1 MKLQI
6 TVDSKLYEVDVDVP
20 EDRNPRYL
28 SGYVPPYAPTER
40 VTLPP
45 LPPSAPAPG
54 NGTASPSGG
63 GATSDRVCRSPM
75 AGVVVKI
82 VAQEGQQLQENDLLM
97 VLEAMKMET
106 NITAPMS
113 GKVKAINAEAGD
125 AVAVD
130 QVLVEFE

>member
-20 EDRNPRYL
+20 EASDGRYL
-28 SGYVPPYAPTER
+28 AGYVPPYAPTER

-45 LPPSAPAPG
+45 LPPPAPSPPSAG
-54 NGTASPSGG
+54 DDNG
-63 GATSDRVCRSPM
+63 RVCRCPM
-75 AGVVVKI
+75 AGVVVKV

-113 GKVKAINAEAGD
+113 GKIKAINAQPGD